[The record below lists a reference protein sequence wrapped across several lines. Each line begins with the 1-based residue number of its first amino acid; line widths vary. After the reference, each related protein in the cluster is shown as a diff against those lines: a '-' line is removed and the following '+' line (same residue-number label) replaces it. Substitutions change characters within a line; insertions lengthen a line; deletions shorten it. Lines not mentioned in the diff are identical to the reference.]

1 MRQSY
6 KLKEFPES
14 VKRNL
19 AYLDEKSVS
28 YQIKYFEEPAHRA
41 DDAADLLRCQLG
53 EIVKSLVFL
62 MEGKDLLL
70 VLVSGENR
78 VDLKHLKAHTGK
90 EISQAKPA
98 DVKRLTGYAVGSVP
112 PFGIPGEFPVLID
125 EDLFNYP
132 SLWAAAGSP
141 HILIRLSPVDLQ
153 QLSGGRVLAVKKN

>member
-1 MRQSY
+1 MQNY
-6 KLKEFPES
+6 NLTEFPES
-14 VKRNL
+14 VQKNL
-19 AYLDEKSVS
+19 ASLDERHVS
-28 YQIKYFEEPAHRA
+28 YQVKYFEEPAHRA
-41 DDAADLLRCQLG
+41 DDAADLLGCQLG

-78 VDLKHLKAHTGK
+78 VDLKQLKAQTGK

-98 DVKRLTGYAVGSVP
+98 DVKRLTGYTVGSVP

-132 SLWAAAGSP
+132 CVWAAAGSA
-141 HILIRLSPVDLQ
+141 HILIRLTPMDLQ
-153 QLSGGRVLAVKKN
+153 QLSGGNVIAVKKN